1 MKMRSQVNKLRKIP
15 FLYRNDKEKFLM
27 LLNSLFARSI
37 SGCLQIKDMDPILC
51 SLVCNLM
58 YSLESPQW
66 VRSSEVLLWKSAT
79 FIQEIVIPEVDLVS
93 VEYLCVCVHMHAHKY
108 TYIL

>member
-1 MKMRSQVNKLRKIP
+1 
-15 FLYRNDKEKFLM
+15 
-27 LLNSLFARSI
+27 
-37 SGCLQIKDMDPILC
+37 
-51 SLVCNLM
+51 M